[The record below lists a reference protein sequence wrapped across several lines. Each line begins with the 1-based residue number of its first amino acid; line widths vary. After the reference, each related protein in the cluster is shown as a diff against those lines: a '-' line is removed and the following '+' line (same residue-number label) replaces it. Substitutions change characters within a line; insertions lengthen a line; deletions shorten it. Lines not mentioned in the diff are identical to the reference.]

1 MVIASMSQNIAMPLS
16 VVEVEVIAA
25 VRALEFSLEIRI
37 SSIVIEGDLELVII
51 LSKMNPLHLPPLIF

>member
-1 MVIASMSQNIAMPLS
+1 MSQINIALPLS
-16 VVEVEVIAA
+16 VAEVEVVSA